1 MAGLGRVLAEQA
13 GGLRLVSK
21 VLLQP
26 ALGSSGRSEEDEQL
40 LQDLQTFHQK
50 AEATLSAAQ
59 VCTCHQNKT
68 FQALTQLIEYSAC
81 HKSALP
87 CTGCVAGTFALCRCA
102 NSV

>member
-1 MAGLGRVLAEQA
+1 MVLIWLQMAGLGRVLAEQA

-26 ALGSSGRSEEDEQL
+26 ALASSGRSEEDEQL

-68 FQALTQLIEYSAC
+68 
-81 HKSALP
+81 LP
-87 CTGCVAGTFALCRCA
+87 AVT
-102 NSV
+102 N